1 MVAIDGGACRIIMRN
16 GVLMPGMSMPVL
28 GPPPPDP
35 HPNAAVQ
42 RLREAWN
49 LNIIAWD
56 GVFSRRRPMAA
67 AARTLADHW
76 RRIVDDDE

>member
-1 MVAIDGGACRIIMRN
+1 VAIDGGACRIIMRN

-28 GPPPPDP
+28 GPPPSDP
-35 HPNAAVQ
+35 HPNAAVH
-42 RLREAWN
+42 RLREGWN

-56 GVFSRRRPMAA
+56 GVFCRRRPMAS
-67 AARTLADHW
+67 AARTLADYW